1 MTSTPQSDDPRP
13 PARFARPRAVLLAL
27 RDFGSLLVERF
38 FATRCAHV
46 AGSLTYTTLLALV
59 PLITL
64 SLVLFSNFPA
74 FSELGVAL
82 STFLQNNVL
91 PEAASQIGEYAVQF
105 SERATNLTLI
115 GTIMLIVTVLL
126 LLGTIDEAFNE
137 IWGVRHPRPIV
148 TRIAVYW
155 VALTLG
161 PIALAGSI
169 FATGQIVATSIA
181 LIGEDTHT
189 RTLATNLVPLGL
201 LGTLLTFLYFAVPNH
216 PVRLLHAMAGG
227 FSAAFAFLMMQ
238 RLFGLF
244 ITLSPTYTLV
254 YGAFAAVPIFLIW
267 LYASWVLVL
276 LGAIFAA
283 TFPEFFERKTVVK
296 PFPGDQA
303 WAATNMLTLLAR
315 GLNQGH
321 SVSFDALHEA
331 AGLSSD
337 QVEALLGQMQDES
350 WIVHCED
357 ETWALCRHPD
367 SIRLSR
373 IVERFA
379 LAPERWASLSPVQS
393 TTTLAARRIKTALD
407 DADLSMSELASQVVS
422 DKESG

>member
-1 MTSTPQSDDPRP
+1 MTP
-13 PARFARPRAVLLAL
+13 PDSPHGHAPGPAHRRVYLLALAL
-27 RDFGSLLVERF
+27 RDFGSLLVQRF

-59 PLITL
+59 PLVTL

-74 FSELGVAL
+74 FAELGAAL

-91 PEAASQIGEYAVQF
+91 PEAASQIADYAVQF

-115 GTIMLIVTVLL
+115 GTIMLVVTVFLL
-126 LLGTIDEAFNE
+126 LSTIDEAFNE
-137 IWGVRHPRPIV
+137 IWGVRHPRPIL

-155 VALTLG
+155 VALTVG
-161 PIALAGSI
+161 PIALAGSV

-181 LIGEDTHT
+181 LIGDDTHT
-189 RTLATNLVPLGL
+189 RTLAANLVPFGL
-201 LGTLLTFLYFAVPNH
+201 LGSLLSFLYFAVPNH
-216 PVRLLHAMAGG
+216 PVRLPHAMAGG
-227 FSAAFAFLMMQ
+227 FSAALAFLLMQ

-244 ITLSPTYTLV
+244 IALSPTYTLV

-283 TFPEFFERKTVVK
+283 TFPEFFERKTLIK
-296 PFPGDQA
+296 AFPGDHA
-303 WAATNMLTLLAR
+303 RAATNMLTLLAT
-315 GLNQGH
+315 GLEQGR
-321 SVSFDALHEA
+321 SIGFDALQES
-331 AGLSSD
+331 AGLSGD
-337 QVEALLGQMQDES
+337 QAETLLGQLRDAS

-367 SIRLSR
+367 NIHLSD
-373 IVERFA
+373 IIARFA
-379 LAPERWASLSPVQS
+379 LAPAQWQATSENHSPGAHAAQRIQAA
-393 TTTLAARRIKTALD
+393 LAA
-407 DADLSMSELASQVVS
+407 ADLTLSELARQTAAARSLR
-422 DKESG
+422 

>member
-1 MTSTPQSDDPRP
+1 M
-13 PARFARPRAVLLAL
+13 LLAL
-27 RDFGSLLVERF
+27 RDFGSLLMQRF

-126 LLGTIDEAFNE
+126 LLSTIDEAFNE

-283 TFPEFFERKTVVK
+283 TFPEFFERKTVIK
-296 PFPGDQA
+296 PFPGDRA
-303 WAATNMLTLLAR
+303 WAVTNMLTVLAR
-315 GLNQGH
+315 GLNQGR
-321 SVSFDALHEA
+321 SVSFDALLEA

-337 QVEALLGQMQDES
+337 QAETLLGELQDES

-367 SIRLSR
+367 TIRLSH
-373 IVERFA
+373 ILERFA
-379 LAPERWASLSPVQS
+379 LAPERWASLSRPLS
-393 TTTLAARRIKTALD
+393 ASNLAAHRIKTAFGSS
-407 DADLSMSELASQVVS
+407 DLSLAELTLQSEDRNSSLS
-422 DKESG
+422 DPQIG

>member
-1 MTSTPQSDDPRP
+1 MTSTPQHTAPHP
-13 PARFARPRAVLLAL
+13 PSRFAGPRAVLLAL
-27 RDFGSLLVERF
+27 RDFGSLLVQRF

-64 SLVLFSNFPA
+64 SLILFSNFPA
-74 FSELGVAL
+74 FSELGIAL
-82 STFLQNNVL
+82 SGFLQNNVL
-91 PEAASQIGEYAVQF
+91 PEAASQIGDYALQF

-115 GTIMLIVTVLL
+115 GTIMLIATVLL
-126 LLGTIDEAFNE
+126 LLSTIDEAFNE
-137 IWGVRHPRPIV
+137 IWGVRHPRPII

-161 PIALAGSI
+161 PIALAGSV
-169 FATGQIVATSIA
+169 FATSQIVATSIA
-181 LIGEDTHT
+181 FIGADTQT
-189 RTLATNLVPLGL
+189 RTLASNLLPLGL

-227 FSAAFAFLMMQ
+227 FSTAFAFLMMQ
-238 RLFGLF
+238 RLFGFF
-244 ITLSPTYTLV
+244 IALSPSYTLV

-283 TFPEFFERKTVVK
+283 TFPEFFERKTLIK
-296 PFPGDQA
+296 PFPGDAA
-303 WAATNMLTLLAR
+303 WAATNMLTLLAH
-315 GLNQGH
+315 GLNRGK
-321 SVSFDALHEA
+321 SLPFEALHEA
-331 AGLSSD
+331 GGLSSD
-337 QVEALLGQMQDES
+337 QTESLLGQMQDES

-367 SIRLSR
+367 SIRLSH
-373 IVERFA
+373 IIQRFA
-379 LAPERWASLSPVQS
+379 LDLDHWCKASDSQGPS
-393 TTTLAARRIKTALD
+393 SHAANRIKHAFAA
-407 DADLSMSELASQVVS
+407 ADLSLSELAATPSPFNQSV
-422 DKESG
+422 